1 MVALTNGN
9 LILLYRGGLIPSD
22 LELCYFLNSNEVD
35 LSGEI
40 ATDLEPTL
48 QLTEYLWINSS
59 LRKPIKR

>member
-40 ATDLEPTL
+40 ATDLEPITIDGEPL
-48 QLTEYLWINSS
+48 D
-59 LRKPIKR
+59 